1 MFPSGNNGM
10 TTNGMTLINTTNDG
24 SEFYN
29 SISNSTVIN
38 NNSSDN
44 FGVWVSKYIKINLQE
59 S

>member
-1 MFPSGNNGM
+1 M